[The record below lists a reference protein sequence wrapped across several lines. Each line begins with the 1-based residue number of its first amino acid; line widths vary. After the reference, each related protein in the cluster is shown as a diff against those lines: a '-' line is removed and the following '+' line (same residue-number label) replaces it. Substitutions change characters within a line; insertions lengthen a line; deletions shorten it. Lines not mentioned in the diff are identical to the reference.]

1 MKLERSHP
9 AQPSGPL
16 DSDQALALDDATLGA
31 VLVSSL
37 SWQPTEDAFA
47 ALGEAVRARPEV
59 LARILRRRRP
69 R

>member
-1 MKLERSHP
+1 MKLAQSHP

-16 DSDQALALDDATLGA
+16 DPDRALALDDATLGA
-31 VLVSSL
+31 VLVASL
-37 SWQPTEDAFA
+37 SWQPTDDAFA

-59 LARILRRRRP
+59 IARILHRRRP